1 MMKQAALLALAIL
14 TVLCITRSAN
24 ASQIRNIERQEIAR
38 VKATIAG
45 LPGVRDEGHLDGI
58 ATGIVSAAAAATCSL
73 DWSYADWC
81 IRRWSPTRVELEAAL
96 ITVGYW
102 ESRFLA
108 RIGQGQ
114 CRKDECDA
122 YKDAQG
128 RTHHRARGFYQVQR
142 TGLITTREW
151 RDIVGTGAWNYFTAS
166 SVAAR
171 VLASNRAWCKNPH
184 GMFSGYA
191 RGGYCSW
198 RGAGIRT
205 AFFRRMLLKLQ
216 APKVRVEAIA
226 AAN

>member
-1 MMKQAALLALAIL
+1 MKQAALLVLA
-14 TVLCITRSAN
+14 VLCTTGSAN

-45 LPGVRDEGHLDGI
+45 LPGVQDEGHLDGVS
-58 ATGIVSAAAAATCSL
+58 TGIVSAAAEATCTL

-81 IRRWSPTRVELEAAL
+81 KPRWTLSREELEAAL

-108 RIGQGQ
+108 RIGRGE
-114 CRKDECDA
+114 CRKNECDA
-122 YKDAQG
+122 YKDVQG
-128 RTHHRARGFYQVQR
+128 RIHHRARGFYQVQR
-142 TGLITTREW
+142 TGLIKNQEW
-151 RDIVGTGAWNYFTAS
+151 HDMVGTGAWNYFTAS

-171 VLASNRAWCKNPH
+171 VLASNRAWCKSPH

-198 RGAGIRT
+198 RGAGVRT
-205 AFFRRMLLKLQ
+205 VFFHKVIVKLQ
-216 APKVRVEAIA
+216 APQTGGKEVV